1 MADRDPGEFSRPR
14 CPGPN
19 WEDILASDKVAPP
32 AFMAQDRYQ
41 YLGSEPLD
49 AARYY
54 SPEFFRAEVEK
65 MWPNVWQ
72 FAARE
77 EDLPEAGDY
86 VTYDN
91 AGRSFLLVRQED
103 DSIKA
108 FHNVCLHR
116 GRKLKTDSGSADQ
129 FVCPFHGFA
138 WNTDGSLRNI
148 PCRWDFNHCTDKK
161 MQLPEAQVGRWR
173 GYVFVRDAA
182 EGPSLEEYLAPLP
195 EFFERWRHEE
205 CVTVAWVGKVVKAN
219 WKITMEAFMESYH
232 AYVTH
237 PQLMPFTGDA
247 NAAYHVLGE
256 HVNVNYTPFGVISP
270 HLEAQARDEHWPE
283 QRIIDEFRKYNGRS
297 VDNYD
302 PEKDSY
308 AIDVPEGASARAALG
323 AKMRE
328 VSARQYGTDYSGVS
342 ESELLDALVFN
353 VFPNF
358 APWGGFMPNIVYRW
372 RPWGDADHC
381 LMEVRVIARQTPE
394 QLASGKRAHGVP
406 MHLLS
411 ESEMWSD
418 APELGILGGV
428 VDQDM
433 TNMELTHEGLK
444 ISKNQAVELADYQ
457 EVRIRHFHQT
467 LDNYLNK

>member
-1 MADRDPGEFSRPR
+1 MADRDPGGFSTPR
-14 CPGPN
+14 CPGTN
-19 WEDILASDKVAPP
+19 WEDILKADDVAPP
-32 AFMAQDRYQ
+32 AFMAEDRYA
-41 YLGSEPLD
+41 YLGSDPID

-54 SPEFFRAEVEK
+54 SPEFFKAEVEK

-91 AGRSFLLVRQED
+91 AGRSFLIVRQD
-103 DSIKA
+103 DGEVKA

-129 FVCPFHGFA
+129 FLCPFHGFS

-148 PCRWDFNHCTDKK
+148 PCRWDFGHLSDEK
-161 MQLPEAQVGRWR
+161 MQLPEATVARWG
-173 GYVFVRDAA
+173 GYIFVRDNA
-182 EGPSLEEYLAPLP
+182 EGPTIEEFLAPLP
-195 EFFERWRHEE
+195 EFFKRWKHEE
-205 CVTVAWVGKVVKAN
+205 CVTVAWVGKVVNAN

-270 HLEAQARDEHWPE
+270 HIEAQAEAEHWPQ

-297 VDNYD
+297 ADNYD
-302 PEKDSY
+302 ADKDNY
-308 AIDVPEGASARAALG
+308 AITVPAGKTARSALG
-323 AKMRE
+323 ETMRD
-328 VSARQYGTDYSGVS
+328 VSSKQFGGDYSGVS
-342 ESELLDALVFN
+342 ESELLDALVYN

-372 RPWGDADHC
+372 RPWPDQDHC
-381 LMEVRVIARQTPE
+381 LMEVRVIARVPE
-394 QLASGKRAHGVP
+394 GQPRPHGVP
-406 MHLLS
+406 MHLLAAD
-411 ESEMWSD
+411 ENWSD
-418 APELGILGGV
+418 APELGVLGAV

-444 ISKNQAVELADYQ
+444 VSKNQAIELADYQ
-457 EVRIRHFHQT
+457 EVRLRHFHQT
-467 LDNYLNK
+467 LDHYLSK